1 MSVFFSIFV
10 AVFNHFEKD
19 GEYFCFA
26 GQSSQSL
33 TAMYNSYRASQ
44 IVFPGD
50 DDGLEQLRAY
60 CRAFL
65 EERRATGNLMDK
77 WVIANGLP
85 SEVRTVAKLI
95 NIWLIVFNLLLLNIS
110 NA

>member
-1 MSVFFSIFV
+1 MSTYSGLLCVLFSQYFV
-10 AVFNHFEKD
+10 AVFKHFEKD

-44 IVFPGD
+44 IAFPGD

-65 EERRATGNLMDK
+65 EERRATGNLRDK

-85 SEVRTVAKLI
+85 SEVLYVLFQ
-95 NIWLIVFNLLLLNIS
+95 NIGLGDILW
-110 NA
+110 